1 MLEVFNHLQL
11 NNIKSAPIRFRANVS
26 RIKDFGL
33 FEKQDIFENGNTYV
47 SESIVKS
54 AIQKNPNIL
63 KILREN
69 NLPVN
74 INVKELEALKSGHMK
89 DTRVI
94 VAKMHSSLPN
104 ELKQEV
110 NLQDLQNAAM
120 CHDVGKSL
128 IPEKILNKKGKLT
141 SEEKEIMDLHSELGY
156 EILKGS
162 GLNKNTL
169 EIIKYHHQTLDG
181 AGYPKVDAKYECP
194 KSVQI
199 LNVAD
204 KYSALTEE
212 RAYKKAFSREDA
224 LNIISEDVKNGK
236 IASDVFE
243 VLNKVV

>member
-1 MLEVFNHLQL
+1 MLEVFNHPQL
-11 NNIKSAPIRFRANVS
+11 NNIKLAPIKFRANVS
-26 RIKDFGL
+26 HIKDFGL
-33 FEKQDIFENGNTYV
+33 FEKQDIFENGNKYV

-69 NLPVN
+69 NLPVK
-74 INVKELEALKSGHMK
+74 INVKELEALKAGHMK

-181 AGYPKVDAKYECP
+181 AGYPTVGAKYECP

>member
-1 MLEVFNHLQL
+1 MLEVFNHPQL
-11 NNIKSAPIRFRANVS
+11 NNIKLAPIKFRANVS

-33 FEKQDIFENGNTYV
+33 FEKQDIFENGNKYV

-69 NLPVN
+69 NLPVK
-74 INVKELEALKSGHMK
+74 INKEELEALKTGHMN

-94 VAKMHSSLPN
+94 VAKMHSSLPK

-120 CHDVGKSL
+120 CHDVGKTL

-141 SEEKEIMDLHSELGY
+141 SEEKDIMDLHSELGY

-181 AGYPKVDAKYECP
+181 AGYPKVGAKYECP

>member
-1 MLEVFNHLQL
+1 MLEVFNHPQL
-11 NNIKSAPIRFRANVS
+11 NNIKLAPIKFRANVS

-33 FEKQDIFENGNTYV
+33 FEKQDIFENGNKYV
-47 SESIVKS
+47 SEFMVKS

-63 KILREN
+63 KILSEN
-69 NLPVN
+69 NLPVK
-74 INVKELEALKSGHMK
+74 INVKELEALKAGHMK

-94 VAKMHSSLPN
+94 VAKMHSSLPK

-141 SEEKEIMDLHSELGY
+141 SEEKDIMDLHSELGY

-181 AGYPKVDAKYECP
+181 AGYPKVGAKYECP

>member
-1 MLEVFNHLQL
+1 MLEIFNHPQL
-11 NNIKSAPIRFRANVS
+11 NNIKSVPIRFRANVS

-33 FEKQDIFENGNTYV
+33 FEKQDIFENGNKYV

-69 NLPVN
+69 NLPVK
-74 INVKELEALKSGHMK
+74 INVKELEALKAGHMK

-94 VAKMHSSLPN
+94 VAKMHSSLPK

>member
-33 FEKQDIFENGNTYV
+33 FEKQDIFENGNKYV

-94 VAKMHSSLPN
+94 VAKMHSSLPK

>member
-1 MLEVFNHLQL
+1 MLEVFNHPQL
-11 NNIKSAPIRFRANVS
+11 NNIKLAPIKFRANVS

-33 FEKQDIFENGNTYV
+33 FEKQDIFENGNKYV

-69 NLPVN
+69 NLPVK
-74 INVKELEALKSGHMK
+74 INVKELEALKAGHMK

-181 AGYPKVDAKYECP
+181 AGYPTVGAKYECP

>member
-11 NNIKSAPIRFRANVS
+11 NNIKSAPIRFRANIS

-33 FEKQDIFENGNTYV
+33 FEKQDIFENGNKYV

>member
-33 FEKQDIFENGNTYV
+33 FEKQDIFENGNKYV

-63 KILREN
+63 KILCEN

-94 VAKMHSSLPN
+94 VAKMHSSLPK

>member
-33 FEKQDIFENGNTYV
+33 FEKQDIFENGNKYV

-94 VAKMHSSLPN
+94 VAKMHSSLPK

-156 EILKGS
+156 EILQGS

>member
-1 MLEVFNHLQL
+1 
-11 NNIKSAPIRFRANVS
+11 
-26 RIKDFGL
+26 
-33 FEKQDIFENGNTYV
+33 
-47 SESIVKS
+47 
-54 AIQKNPNIL
+54 
-63 KILREN
+63 
-69 NLPVN
+69 
-74 INVKELEALKSGHMK
+74 
-89 DTRVI
+89 
-94 VAKMHSSLPN
+94 
-104 ELKQEV
+104 
-110 NLQDLQNAAM
+110 
-120 CHDVGKSL
+120 
-128 IPEKILNKKGKLT
+128 
-141 SEEKEIMDLHSELGY
+141 MDLHSELCY

-169 EIIKYHHQTLDG
+169 EIIKNHNQTLDG
-181 AGYPKVDAKYECP
+181 AGYPKVGAKYECP

>member
-11 NNIKSAPIRFRANVS
+11 NNIKSAPIRFRANIS

-33 FEKQDIFENGNTYV
+33 FEKQDIFENGNKYV

-94 VAKMHSSLPN
+94 VAKMHSSLPK

>member
-33 FEKQDIFENGNTYV
+33 FEKQDIFENGNKYV

-243 VLNKVV
+243 ILNKVV

>member
-1 MLEVFNHLQL
+1 MLEVFNHPQL
-11 NNIKSAPIRFRANVS
+11 NNIKLDPIKFRANVS

-33 FEKQDIFENGNTYV
+33 FEKQDIFENGNKYV

-54 AIQKNPNIL
+54 AIQKNPKIL
-63 KILREN
+63 KILHEN
-69 NLPVN
+69 NLPVK
-74 INVKELEALKSGHMK
+74 INVKELEALKAGHMK

-94 VAKMHSSLPN
+94 VAKMHSSLPK
-104 ELKQEV
+104 ELRQEV

-224 LNIISEDVKNGK
+224 LNIINEDVKNGK

>member
-33 FEKQDIFENGNTYV
+33 FEKQDIFENGNKYV

-94 VAKMHSSLPN
+94 VAKMHSSLPK

-162 GLNKNTL
+162 GLNKNTV

>member
-1 MLEVFNHLQL
+1 MLEVFNHPQL
-11 NNIKSAPIRFRANVS
+11 NNIKLAPIKFRANVS

-33 FEKQDIFENGNTYV
+33 FEKQDIFENGNKYV
-47 SESIVKS
+47 SEFMVKS

-63 KILREN
+63 KILSEN
-69 NLPVN
+69 NLPVK
-74 INVKELEALKSGHMK
+74 INVTELEALKAGHMK

-94 VAKMHSSLPN
+94 VAKMHSSLPK

-141 SEEKEIMDLHSELGY
+141 SEEKDIMDLHSELGY

-181 AGYPKVDAKYECP
+181 AGYPKVGAKYECP

>member
-33 FEKQDIFENGNTYV
+33 FEKQDIFENGNKYV

-204 KYSALTEE
+204 KYSDLTEE

>member
-33 FEKQDIFENGNTYV
+33 FEKQDIFENGNKYV

>member
-1 MLEVFNHLQL
+1 MLEVFNHPQL
-11 NNIKSAPIRFRANVS
+11 NNIKLAPIKFRANVS

-33 FEKQDIFENGNTYV
+33 FEKQDIFENGNKYV

-69 NLPVN
+69 NLPVK
-74 INVKELEALKSGHMK
+74 INVKELEALKAGHMK

-94 VAKMHSSLPN
+94 VAKMHSSLPK

-181 AGYPKVDAKYECP
+181 AGYPTVGAKYECP

>member
-26 RIKDFGL
+26 RIKDFGP
-33 FEKQDIFENGNTYV
+33 FEKQDIFENGNKYV

>member
-33 FEKQDIFENGNTYV
+33 FEKQDIFENGNKYV

-194 KSVQI
+194 KSVHI

>member
-1 MLEVFNHLQL
+1 MLEVFNHLQF

-33 FEKQDIFENGNTYV
+33 FEKQDIFENGNKYV

-243 VLNKVV
+243 ILNKVV

>member
-1 MLEVFNHLQL
+1 M
-11 NNIKSAPIRFRANVS
+11 
-26 RIKDFGL
+26 
-33 FEKQDIFENGNTYV
+33 
-47 SESIVKS
+47 
-54 AIQKNPNIL
+54 
-63 KILREN
+63 
-69 NLPVN
+69 
-74 INVKELEALKSGHMK
+74 KELEALKSGHMK

-94 VAKMHSSLPN
+94 VAKMHSSLPK

>member
-1 MLEVFNHLQL
+1 MLEVFNHPQL
-11 NNIKSAPIRFRANVS
+11 NNIKLAPIKFRANVS

-33 FEKQDIFENGNTYV
+33 FEKQDIFENGNKYV

-69 NLPVN
+69 NLPVK
-74 INVKELEALKSGHMK
+74 INKEELEALKTGHMN

-94 VAKMHSSLPN
+94 VAKMHSSLPK

-141 SEEKEIMDLHSELGY
+141 SEEKDIMDLHSELGY

-181 AGYPKVDAKYECP
+181 AGYPKVGAKYECP

>member
-1 MLEVFNHLQL
+1 MLEVFNHPQL
-11 NNIKSAPIRFRANVS
+11 NNIKLAPIKFRANVS

-33 FEKQDIFENGNTYV
+33 FEKQDIFENGNKYV
-47 SESIVKS
+47 SEFMVKS

-63 KILREN
+63 KILSEN
-69 NLPVN
+69 NLPAK
-74 INVKELEALKSGHMK
+74 INVKELEALKAGHMK

-94 VAKMHSSLPN
+94 VAKMHSSLPK
-104 ELKQEV
+104 EWKQEV

-141 SEEKEIMDLHSELGY
+141 SEEKDIMDLHSELGY

-181 AGYPKVDAKYECP
+181 AGYPKVGAKYECP

>member
-1 MLEVFNHLQL
+1 MLEVFNHPQL
-11 NNIKSAPIRFRANVS
+11 NNIKLAPIKFRANVS

-33 FEKQDIFENGNTYV
+33 FEKQDIFENGNKYV

-69 NLPVN
+69 NLPVK
-74 INVKELEALKSGHMK
+74 INVKELEALKAGHMK

-94 VAKMHSSLPN
+94 VAKMHSALPK

-181 AGYPKVDAKYECP
+181 AGYPTVGAKYECP

>member
-1 MLEVFNHLQL
+1 MLEIFNHPQL
-11 NNIKSAPIRFRANVS
+11 NNIKSAPIKFRANVS

-33 FEKQDIFENGNTYV
+33 FEKQDIFENGNKYV

-69 NLPVN
+69 NLPVK
-74 INVKELEALKSGHMK
+74 INVKELEALKAGHMK

-94 VAKMHSSLPN
+94 VAKMHSSLPK

-141 SEEKEIMDLHSELGY
+141 SEEKDIMDLHSELGY

-181 AGYPKVDAKYECP
+181 AGYPKVGAKYECP

>member
-33 FEKQDIFENGNTYV
+33 FEKQDIFENGNKYV

-63 KILREN
+63 KILCEN

>member
-11 NNIKSAPIRFRANVS
+11 NNIKSAPIIFRANVS

-33 FEKQDIFENGNTYV
+33 FEKQDIFENGNKYV

-169 EIIKYHHQTLDG
+169 EIIKYHHQTLAG

-236 IASDVFE
+236 IA
-243 VLNKVV
+243 

>member
-1 MLEVFNHLQL
+1 MLEVFNHPQL
-11 NNIKSAPIRFRANVS
+11 NNIKLAPIKFRASVS
-26 RIKDFGL
+26 RIKDCGL
-33 FEKQDIFENGNTYV
+33 FEKQDIFENGNKYV

-54 AIQKNPNIL
+54 AVQKNPNIL

-69 NLPVN
+69 NLPVK
-74 INVKELEALKSGHMK
+74 INVKELEALKAGHMK

-94 VAKMHSSLPN
+94 VAKMHSSLPK

-141 SEEKEIMDLHSELGY
+141 SKEKEIMDLHSELGY

-181 AGYPKVDAKYECP
+181 AGYPKVGSKYECP

>member
-33 FEKQDIFENGNTYV
+33 FEKQDIFENGNKYV

-94 VAKMHSSLPN
+94 VAKMHSSLPK

-169 EIIKYHHQTLDG
+169 EIIKYQW
-181 AGYPKVDAKYECP
+181 
-194 KSVQI
+194 
-199 LNVAD
+199 
-204 KYSALTEE
+204 
-212 RAYKKAFSREDA
+212 
-224 LNIISEDVKNGK
+224 
-236 IASDVFE
+236 
-243 VLNKVV
+243 

>member
-1 MLEVFNHLQL
+1 MLEVFNHPQL
-11 NNIKSAPIRFRANVS
+11 NNIKLAPIKFRANVS

-33 FEKQDIFENGNTYV
+33 FEKQDIFENGNKYV

-69 NLPVN
+69 NLPVK
-74 INVKELEALKSGHMK
+74 INVKELEALKAGHMK

-94 VAKMHSSLPN
+94 VAKMHSSLPK

-141 SEEKEIMDLHSELGY
+141 SEEKDIMDLHSELGY

-181 AGYPKVDAKYECP
+181 AGYPKVGAKYECP

>member
-1 MLEVFNHLQL
+1 MLEVFNHPQL
-11 NNIKSAPIRFRANVS
+11 NNIKWDPIKFRANVS

-33 FEKQDIFENGNTYV
+33 FEKQDIFENGNKYV

-54 AIQKNPNIL
+54 AIQKNPKIL
-63 KILREN
+63 KILHEN
-69 NLPVN
+69 NLPVK
-74 INVKELEALKSGHMK
+74 INVKELEALKAGHMK

-94 VAKMHSSLPN
+94 VAKMHSSLPK
-104 ELKQEV
+104 ELRQEV

-224 LNIISEDVKNGK
+224 LNIINEDVKNGK

>member
-1 MLEVFNHLQL
+1 MLEVFNHLQF

-33 FEKQDIFENGNTYV
+33 FEKQDIFENGNKYV

>member
-1 MLEVFNHLQL
+1 MLEVFNHPQL
-11 NNIKSAPIRFRANVS
+11 NNIKLAPIKFRANVS

-33 FEKQDIFENGNTYV
+33 FEKQDIFENGNKYV
-47 SESIVKS
+47 SKSIVES

-63 KILREN
+63 KILSEK
-69 NLPVN
+69 NLPVK
-74 INVKELEALKSGHMK
+74 INVKELEALKAGHMK

-94 VAKMHSSLPN
+94 VAKMHSFLPK

-141 SEEKEIMDLHSELGY
+141 SEEKDIMDLHSELGY

-181 AGYPKVDAKYECP
+181 AGYPKVGAKYECP

>member
-1 MLEVFNHLQL
+1 MLEVFNHLQF

-33 FEKQDIFENGNTYV
+33 FEKQDIFENGNKYV

-94 VAKMHSSLPN
+94 VAKMHSSLPK